1 MADGSLRPFDTS
13 QFPSPAAAS
22 ATAVAPPT
30 ARGWPIRS
38 FWMGGFEGADHLN
51 SHGAALDMT
60 RANGHLERLDEDYA
74 AAAALGLRT
83 LRESIG
89 WRLAEPASGRFDFAR
104 LRALA
109 QAARRH
115 GVQIVWTFM
124 HYGTPADVDLRDDR
138 MIDRFAR
145 FAAAVADTLA
155 PLSDSAPVYNLINE
169 IGFLAWAVSETAQ
182 IHPYRQDLSACSAN
196 STASSG
202 YEVKRRLARAVL
214 AGIDAVRAV
223 DPRARFLHV
232 EPVVHVAAPAG
243 RPDLQPLADTV
254 SAYQWQAWDLL
265 GGLAEPGLGGSA
277 DALDL
282 LGINHY
288 HSGQWEVC
296 TEERLWWH
304 LRDPR
309 RRPLALLLA
318 NAWQRYRRP
327 MVIAETGHVGSGR
340 AAWLHEVADEVI
352 RARASGLPVGGIC
365 LYPLV
370 DRPDWNE
377 AGHWHHSGLWDVD
390 PGAAAAASAH
400 ADRDRPAPF
409 ARTLAADYASAL
421 AACQRRLP
429 NRAGIDAFV
438 PLRRHAEEPV
448 NVAEGLTP

>member
-1 MADGSLRPFDTS
+1 
-13 QFPSPAAAS
+13 
-22 ATAVAPPT
+22 
-30 ARGWPIRS
+30 
-38 FWMGGFEGADHLN
+38 MGGFEGADHLN
-51 SHGAALDMT
+51 SHGAALDMA
-60 RANGHLERLDEDYA
+60 RANGHIDRVDEDYA

-89 WRLAEPASGRFDFAR
+89 WRLAEPATGRFDFAR

-109 QAARRH
+109 QAARRQ
-115 GVQIVWTFM
+115 GVQVVWTLM

-155 PLSDSAPVYNLINE
+155 PLSDGAPVYNLINV

-182 IHPYRQDLSACSAN
+182 IHPYRQDLAAGSAD

-214 AGIDAVRAV
+214 AGIDAVRAI

-232 EPVVHVAAPAG
+232 EPVVHVAPPLG
-243 RPDLQPLADTV
+243 RPDLAEAAARIA
-254 SAYQWQAWDLL
+254 AYQWQAWDLI
-265 GGLAEPGLGGSA
+265 GGLVEPELGGSL

-309 RRPLALLLA
+309 RRPLSRLLA

-327 MVIAETGHVGSGR
+327 MLIAETGHVGSGR

-352 RARASGLPVGGIC
+352 RARASGVPVGGIC

-390 PGAAAAASAH
+390 PGSATPMSAH
-400 ADRDRPAPF
+400 ADRDRAPPF
-409 ARTLAADYASAL
+409 ARTLAADCASAL

-429 NRAGIDAFV
+429 YDAGAEASAPLRPPQAKRVDAIDA
-438 PLRRHAEEPV
+438 LRV
-448 NVAEGLTP
+448 D